1 MFGLILLTILSFIS
15 VICYNESCI
24 SNMRNKFWTKFC
36 LVVLFTVTS
45 MYKEN
50 NTKVFWPSFDPIITS
65 YLERTV
71 LQVGISTSIFHV
83 NSRDSHHATLINFT
97 SPTFLVW
104 CDVKQLYLGLG
115 TTTISMAIWIRI
127 KSLQDCH
134 QYQHWHRRDPTQQLM
149 QQQEPP
155 CYPKEL
161 PWLLPYSVMVV
172 VSALLHPSITGA
184 MALLKSWRIG

>member
-1 MFGLILLTILSFIS
+1 MNSHHTISHHGTIVHVIHTWIHHAPIWLLINVNSHFTRDIVWFGLILLTILSFIS

-45 MYKEN
+45 MYKEK

-83 NSRDSHHATLINFT
+83 NSRGFCGCGGKTSLVICNGIELLIGGT
-97 SPTFLVW
+97 S
-104 CDVKQLYLGLG
+104 Y
-115 TTTISMAIWIRI
+115 
-127 KSLQDCH
+127 
-134 QYQHWHRRDPTQQLM
+134 
-149 QQQEPP
+149 
-155 CYPKEL
+155 
-161 PWLLPYSVMVV
+161 
-172 VSALLHPSITGA
+172 
-184 MALLKSWRIG
+184 